1 MRIRKRAV
9 LVAAALSAV
18 LCLPLAASVSAQ
30 SGGDGTTLLREA
42 VQAYSKYSYVG
53 QVQNTDFGTQR
64 ADSVLFR
71 IEHRAPDMTRR
82 WYLAPESLYGD
93 SIISS
98 GDTSYDIDPHTKRII
113 VMHDDAIDDQVAMDD
128 NFGLLLHNYRAVMGP
143 DDNVAG
149 RRTKS
154 VLLVNKYTGE
164 TVMRIA
170 LDADTKLVLE
180 KDRYAASGSVAHQM
194 RFENIRY
201 TSSIPKELFTLP
213 SSGYARKEGP
223 SHGIPSNDL
232 AAVVRTAGFQAIGP
246 KYLPDGF
253 LPVAGDVSEIK
264 GVRTLH
270 ILYSDGLRTISL
282 FENAR
287 GAAVDMSTFTVHSTK
302 VRASDA
308 KYVEDG
314 ATTLLAWASGFR
326 HFALVGEISRD
337 ELVRIASSVSV

>member
-1 MRIRKRAV
+1 MQIRKGAAFI
-9 LVAAALSAV
+9 AAALSAA
-18 LCLPLAASVSAQ
+18 LCLPLAAPVRAQ
-30 SGGDGTTLLREA
+30 SGGDGSALLRQA
-42 VQAYSKYSYVG
+42 VLAYEKLSYVG

-82 WYLAPESLYGD
+82 WYLAPDSLYGD
-93 SIISS
+93 SIISR

-113 VMHDDAIDDQVAMDD
+113 VMQDDALDDQVAMDD
-128 NFGLLLHNYRAVMGP
+128 NFGLLLHNYRAVVGP

-149 RRTKS
+149 RQCKS
-154 VLLVNKYTGE
+154 VLLINKYTGE

-170 LDADTKLVLE
+170 LDAQTKLVLE

-201 TSSIPKELFTLP
+201 TNAIPAALFTLP
-213 SSGYARKEGP
+213 TTGYTRKPGP

-232 AAVVRTAGFQAIGP
+232 ASVVRTAGFQAIGP

-253 LPVAGDVSEIK
+253 LPVAGDVTDIK
-264 GVRTLH
+264 GIRTLH

-287 GAAVDMSTFTVHSTK
+287 GAAVDLSKYTVHKAK
-302 VRASDA
+302 VRTSDA
-308 KYVEDG
+308 QYVEDG
-314 ATTLLAWASGFR
+314 PTTLLTWASGSR

-337 ELVRIASSVSV
+337 ELVRIASSVSA